1 MSEVEKR
8 SENKECI
15 QNLYSKEKSTK
26 YTHNRNKAES
36 KPCIMFIFKQFRRAW
51 SKTEM
56 GAPELVPSHLG
67 PKKPRPLKPWKGDN
81 SFDGSF

>member
-1 MSEVEKR
+1 MSEVEKH
-8 SENKECI
+8 SENKECV

-26 YTHNRNKAES
+26 YTHNRNKTES
-36 KPCIMFIFKQFRRAW
+36 KPCMFIIFKQFRSAW

-67 PKKPRPLKPWKGDN
+67 PQKTKTLKTEALKKR
-81 SFDGSF
+81 